1 MRITENM
8 SADNALYNIQ
18 KGRAKLNRIQEQ
30 IASELNYL
38 RPSDDPISTRYILD
52 LENKL
57 KESNQYVKNIK
68 NADIWVSVTD
78 HTLTSMGELLTLAK
92 STVSNILGGSNDQTL
107 TKMAVNQLTEYKKQ
121 LIDLGNTQV
130 GDDYIFGGFK
140 NKNAPFR
147 NDVWTL
153 QSDTVVGSTAVANVD
168 TTSLMVGMP
177 VTGAGI
183 PPNTTVSAING
194 PNALTL
200 SQAAIAGAGVGT
212 FLTFGMDTQVTAD
225 LQTGSTTLKNVNNLN
240 NLSVGMK
247 INGAGIP
254 QGTTITGIA
263 ADSRTITISN
273 AATATSAG
281 TALAFT
287 IPNSISGKTNAGVA
301 TVYNIFD
308 TTGLQPGMSVSGAG
322 IPANTTIVSVDSKN
336 QITLSKASLQTIDGV
351 MLSYNNDG
359 VSAGTITANTTNGTN
374 TVTTMNTNGLASG
387 MQLTGTGIPSDAK
400 ISQVIP
406 AVPGP
411 FAGDRTSGS
420 KYITFPAPPAGL
432 AAGMPVTGTG
442 IQPGSTVVQP
452 NLVRSGAIFGI
463 LGPGGGSIVSVD
475 TAGLVAGLP
484 VTAATIP
491 AGTTISAVYPPPSNQ
506 PMWGVIDS
514 GSLNVLGG
522 LGATTAL
529 LQPGMTVTGPN
540 IVAGTTITAIGP
552 LAGEITLSTPASG
565 AGTGAFSFG
574 GVVELS
580 SNTAPAGADTLTF
593 DGVIEI
599 SSPATA
605 TTNANDVAFG
615 GVLTIDKT
623 ATATATG
630 ATLTLPLTG
639 DISTTAPGTTVSNV
653 FDTTNMAV
661 GMTVA
666 GPGIPSNTTITAK
679 TATTITLSNAV
690 TMTAVGSPFSI
701 KLSGDT
707 TAGSAVLSN
716 IFDTSTLTVGMPI
729 TGAGIPADTVIT
741 AVNPHSVTLSQNAT
755 ATATNVLLDRA
766 ISGNTQAQ
774 SKVLTGLFSTASLLV
789 GMPVRGTGIPDNTVI
804 TAINSPTSISISNAP
819 TATANGISLS
829 FDRDYTGFF
838 GTDDALNVE
847 IDHGVSFAM
856 NISGGRLL
864 RGEVQNPVP
873 PATQVGI
880 DIIRTL
886 DNLITAIANN
896 DSASILKG
904 VNDLKLSNDQMN
916 DAKAEVAG
924 KILRLDS
931 AEKLHTRTENTM
943 KDLISQRQDLDTTK
957 AAVELNKQNTAFEAT
972 LSATAKIMQI
982 SILDYLK

>member
-68 NADIWVSVTD
+68 NADIWVSVTNQ
-78 HTLTSMGELLTLAK
+78 TLTTMGELLTLAK
-92 STVSNILGGSNDQTL
+92 STVSNILGGSNDQSL

-177 VTGAGI
+177 VTGVGI

-194 PNALTL
+194 PNSLTL
-200 SQAAIAGAGVGT
+200 SQAAIAGSGVGT
-212 FLTFGMDTQVTAD
+212 FLTFGMDTQVTGD
-225 LQTGSTTLKNVNNLN
+225 LQTGSTTLKNVNNLS

-254 QGTTITGIA
+254 QGTTITGIS
-263 ADSRTITISN
+263 ADSKTITISN

-287 IPNSISGKTNAGVA
+287 IPNSISGKTNVGIA

-308 TTGLQPGMSVSGAG
+308 TTGLQPGMSVSGPG
-322 IPANTTIVSVDSKN
+322 IPANTTIASVDSKN

-351 MLSYNNDG
+351 MLSYSNDG
-359 VSAGTITANTTNGTN
+359 VAAGTIAANTTNGTN
-374 TVTTMNTNGLASG
+374 TVTTMNTNGLAPG
-387 MQLTGTGIPSDAK
+387 MQLAGNGIPSDTK

-420 KYITFPAPPAGL
+420 KYITFPVPPAGL
-432 AAGMPVTGTG
+432 ASGMPVTGTG
-442 IQPGSTVVQP
+442 IQPGSTVVQA
-452 NLVRSGAIFGI
+452 NVVRPGTISGI

-475 TAGLVAGLP
+475 TAGFVAGLP
-484 VTAATIP
+484 VTAATVP
-491 AGTTISAVYPPPSNQ
+491 AGTTISAVYNPPANQ
-506 PMWGVIDS
+506 PIWGAINA
-514 GSLNVLGG
+514 GSNVLGG

-540 IVAGTTITAIGP
+540 IAAGTTITAIGP
-552 LAGEITLSTPASG
+552 LAGEITLSAPASS
-565 AGTGAFSFG
+565 AGSGGFSFG

-580 SNTAPAGADTLTF
+580 SNTAPAGSDTLTF

-599 SSPATA
+599 SNPATA
-605 TTNANDVAFG
+605 TTNANDIAFG

-630 ATLTLPLTG
+630 STLTLPLTG
-639 DISTTAPGTTVSNV
+639 DISTAAPGTTVSNV
-653 FDTTNMAV
+653 FDTTNMSV

-707 TAGSAVLSN
+707 TAGSATLSN

-755 ATATNVLLDRA
+755 ATATNVLLERA

-789 GMPVRGTGIPDNTVI
+789 GMPVRGAGIPDNTVI

-856 NISGGRLL
+856 NISGGKLL
-864 RGEVQNPVP
+864 RGQLQNPVP

-931 AEKLHTRTENTM
+931 AEKLHTRTENTL
-943 KDLISQRQDLDTTK
+943 KDLISERQDLDTTK
-957 AAVELNKQNTAFEAT
+957 AAVELSKQNTAFEAT